1 MHHVLDCYAVWPKI
15 NQPYIWSDSV
25 GEKGRTVVAPDPT
38 DKEAHYELGI
48 NLKEKQLKELIE
60 AVRQAWKNAIETGR
74 VTKDNAAKCNDPKA
88 FMKIEKK
95 ADKTYDVFCKI
106 KNYDKDC
113 KPLQFG
119 ADRQKLPDDFELT
132 TESHIHIAVQ
142 FYFYQKGKGLHI
154 QPKKIRVVQLA
165 ERKSP
170 ALVDDFEAEAAP
182 IDPNADDF
190 DAPQDTVIFGEQEA
204 TVGEENKTDTNDFDD
219 EIPF

>member
-1 MHHVLDCYAVWPKI
+1 MHHILDCYAVWPKI
-15 NQPYIWSDSV
+15 NQPYIWSDSA
-25 GEKGRTVVAPDPT
+25 GEKGGTIPSPDVN
-38 DKEAHYELGI
+38 DKAAHYELSI
-48 NLKEKQLKELIE
+48 NIKEKQLKELIE
-60 AVRQAWKNAIETGR
+60 AVRQAWETAIKTSR
-74 VTKDNAAKCNDPKA
+74 VSLENAAKCKDPKSL
-88 FMKIEKK
+88 MKIDKQ
-95 ADKTYDVFCKI
+95 ADKTYNVACKI

-119 ADRQKLPDDFELT
+119 ADRQPLPDDFELT

-182 IDPNADDF
+182 VADNADPF
-190 DAPQDTVIFGEQEA
+190 DAPKDTVIFGEQEA
-204 TVGEENKTDTNDFDD
+204 TVSASQDFDD

>member
-1 MHHVLDCYAVWPKI
+1 MHHILDCYAVWPRI
-15 NQPYIWSDSV
+15 NKPYIWSDNDNRHIPS
-25 GEKGRTVVAPDPT
+25 PDVN
-38 DKEAHYELGI
+38 DKAAHYELMI

-60 AVRQAWKNAIETGR
+60 AVRQAWKNAIASGY
-74 VTKDNAAKCNDPKA
+74 VTKENADKCKDPKV
-88 FMKIEKK
+88 FMKIDKQ
-95 ADKTYDVFCKI
+95 ADKTYNVACKQ
-106 KNYDKDC
+106 KNYDQYS
-113 KPLQFG
+113 KPKQFG
-119 ADRQKLPDDFELT
+119 ADRQPLPDDFELT